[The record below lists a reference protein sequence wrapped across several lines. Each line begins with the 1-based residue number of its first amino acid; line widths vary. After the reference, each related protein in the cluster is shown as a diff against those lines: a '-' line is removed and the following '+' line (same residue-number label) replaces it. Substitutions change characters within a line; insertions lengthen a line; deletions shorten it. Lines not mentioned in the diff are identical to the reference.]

1 MTRRRGAEERREAT
15 EPERVER
22 GASWLGALI
31 GMLTA
36 LGTALLL
43 SGIIGGFVVLVVA
56 ALSGGGG
63 TETAAGIASIVGVLA
78 TLFLSYLVGGYAA
91 GRVASRQGTKHGL
104 LAALLGVIVTVLLAT
119 IGAFVGIG
127 ISDNLNGVVLPD
139 LPAGNGLGSL
149 LAISAV
155 SGILVLILPFVGGA
169 LGGAW
174 GARTGRRR
182 P

>member
-1 MTRRRGAEERREAT
+1 M
-15 EPERVER
+15 
-22 GASWLGALI
+22 
-31 GMLTA
+31 
-36 LGTALLL
+36 
-43 SGIIGGFVVLVVA
+43 
-56 ALSGGGG
+56 
-63 TETAAGIASIVGVLA
+63 
-78 TLFLSYLVGGYAA
+78 GGYAA

-104 LAALLGVIVTVLLAT
+104 LAALLGVAVTVLLVT

-169 LGGAW
+169 VGGAW